1 MEKYIGIKVNTIM
14 NRISFINNSN
24 SSGIKNEKE
33 KEISPLPKDFFESV
47 LECEVKLKQKFNIKI
62 FQKLAY
68 YYSAAIAY
76 YESINDPKY
85 VLYNQN
91 LSLLFSQTEAKK
103 YLAGGKKKAEY
114 KKENLKKK
122 LENCEKKINGEKVK
136 NIIKRKKNEPINT
149 KIKINNLI
157 EKEMNEQQ
165 NDFKKRLAEKKKR
178 YELSISDNMNN
189 NNFIE
194 KAFKNVGINNSIDV
208 ISANNESL
216 DFVCDKEL
224 KLIDMS
230 NINSVTNNTFNDKNS
245 NKENSSDNNNI
256 QIVINTNDNDILN
269 GIKNGENSFDD
280 TKIDYNFNFE
290 KKSNGSMSNK
300 NIKYTNKTKF
310 IEKMKFGFELYSN
323 DYYDLFIKKIS
334 GQIIKDCKNI
344 YNELTQALTD
354 ITVNSINQEK
364 ELEYLLTSD
373 SDDAYTK
380 EIKTII
386 KELKEED
393 KIKKE
398 KLISENIEKMGKIK
412 GKYSPLNTFQFD
424 HDIEM
429 MKKKLKLDIT
439 KSLNTLVF
447 K

>member
-1 MEKYIGIKVNTIM
+1 MEKYLGIKVSTIM
-14 NRISFINNSN
+14 NRISFTNNSN
-24 SSGIKNEKE
+24 SNPIKKEKE
-33 KEISPLPKDFFESV
+33 KEISPLPENFFESV

-85 VLYNQN
+85 MLYNQN

-114 KKENLKKK
+114 RKEKLKKRM
-122 LENCEKKINGEKVK
+122 ENCKKKINGEKMK

-157 EKEMNEQQ
+157 EKEMKEQQ
-165 NDFKKRLAEKKKR
+165 NDFKKRLAEKKRR
-178 YELSISDNMNN
+178 YQLSISDNMNN
-189 NNFIE
+189 NNFLG
-194 KAFKNVGINNSIDV
+194 KAFKNIGINNSIDA
-208 ISANNESL
+208 ISVNNESV
-216 DFVCDKEL
+216 DFVSDKEL
-224 KLIDMS
+224 KFIDKS
-230 NINSVTNNTFNDKNS
+230 SINSVTNNTFYDKNS
-245 NKENSSDNNNI
+245 NNENSYENNI
-256 QIVINTNDNDILN
+256 QIVINANDNDILN
-269 GIKNGENSFDD
+269 EVKNGENSFDD
-280 TKIDYNFNFE
+280 TKTEFNFNFE
-290 KKSNGSMSNK
+290 KKSNSSMTNK

-323 DYYDLFIKKIS
+323 DYYELFIKKVS

-380 EIKTII
+380 EINIII

-393 KIKKE
+393 KINKE

>member
-1 MEKYIGIKVNTIM
+1 MEKYIGIKVNTFM
-14 NRISFINNSN
+14 KRISFINNSN
-24 SSGIKNEKE
+24 SNPNKNEKE
-33 KEISPLPKDFFESV
+33 KEITPLPKDFFESV

-114 KKENLKKK
+114 KKEKLKKK

-178 YELSISDNMNN
+178 YQLSKSDNMNN
-189 NNFIE
+189 NNFIG
-194 KAFKNVGINNSIDV
+194 KAFKNVGINNSIEV
-208 ISANNESL
+208 ISANNESI
-216 DFVCDKEL
+216 DFVSDKEL
-224 KLIDMS
+224 KLIDLS

-245 NKENSSDNNNI
+245 NNQNSSENNNI

-269 GIKNGENSFDD
+269 EIKNNENSFDD
-280 TKIDYNFNFE
+280 TKIDFNFNFE
-290 KKSNGSMSNK
+290 KKSNCSMSSK

-323 DYYDLFIKKIS
+323 DYYELFLKKVS

-373 SDDAYTK
+373 SDDTYKK
-380 EIKTII
+380 EINIII
-386 KELKEED
+386 KELKEVD
-393 KIKKE
+393 NIKKE
-398 KLISENIEKMGKIK
+398 KLISENIEKIGKIK